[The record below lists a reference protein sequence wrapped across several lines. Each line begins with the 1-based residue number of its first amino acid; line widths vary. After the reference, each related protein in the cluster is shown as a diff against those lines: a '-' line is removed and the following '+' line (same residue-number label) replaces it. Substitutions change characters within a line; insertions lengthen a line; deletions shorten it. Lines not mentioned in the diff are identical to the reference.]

1 VALFLPVF
9 AGIKAAKAPRKPG
22 FLTRM
27 LPAWRFKAKA
37 WCGNMLV
44 SRKEFWGRLRALQG

>member
-1 VALFLPVF
+1 MPFEDVALFLAVF
-9 AGIKAAKAPRKPG
+9 AGIKAAKTPRQPG

-37 WCGNMLV
+37 WSGTC
-44 SRKEFWGRLRALQG
+44 W